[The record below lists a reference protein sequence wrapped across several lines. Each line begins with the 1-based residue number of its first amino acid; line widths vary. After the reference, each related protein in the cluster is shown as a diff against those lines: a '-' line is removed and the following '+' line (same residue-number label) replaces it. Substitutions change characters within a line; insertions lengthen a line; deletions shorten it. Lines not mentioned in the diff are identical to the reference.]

1 MPPSD
6 PPATA
11 PDGPADPRIGSRL
24 AALAHGPRARAL
36 LTLASADAR
45 AGAVGAHRS
54 RSRGAGTEFAD
65 HKAYA
70 PGDDLRQLDWRVLA
84 RSDRLVV
91 RQHESPRA
99 LRAEVVVDVSRSME
113 YGTVEGGGDRPGT
126 KSEAAAFV
134 ATLLGARLLRQGDG
148 INLSLA
154 GAGVQTLP
162 PRRGEPQL
170 EAWCRD
176 VAHAL
181 PAREPRADLDE
192 AVARAVA
199 RLRGPGLL
207 AVCGDALDENQ
218 GWIQQLVEARA
229 AGHGV
234 LFVHLIDPSERD
246 LPFTESAGFL
256 DPEGGAPVQANPDR
270 VRRRYRELFATHL
283 DGIRSR
289 VLDAGGDHLVLV
301 TGEPVGPALGAGIWQ
316 PRRGRRWS

>member
-6 PPATA
+6 PTATNGE
-11 PDGPADPRIGSRL
+11 GPAAHRIAARL

-36 LTLASADAR
+36 LTLAAADAR
-45 AGAVGAHRS
+45 VGAVGAHRS

-91 RQHESPRA
+91 RQHESQRA
-99 LRAEVVVDVSRSME
+99 LRAEIVVDVSRSME
-113 YGTVEGGGDRPGT
+113 YGTVDGGDDRPAT
-126 KSEAAAFV
+126 KSEAAAFA

-148 INLSLA
+148 VNLSLA

-170 EAWCRD
+170 DAWCRD

-192 AVARAVA
+192 AVGRAIA

-207 AVCGDALDENQ
+207 AVCGDALDEDQ
-218 GWIQQLVEARA
+218 GWIRQLIEARA

-234 LFVHLIDPSERD
+234 LFVHVIDPAERD
-246 LPFTESAGFL
+246 LPFSESAGFL
-256 DPEGGAPVQANPDR
+256 DPEGGAPVQANPER
-270 VRRRYRELFATHL
+270 VRRLYRELFSTHVDRL
-283 DGIRSR
+283 RSR
-289 VLDAGGDHLVLV
+289 VLDAGGDHLELS
-301 TGEPVGPALGAGIWQ
+301 TGQPVGPALGAGIWQ
-316 PRRGRRWS
+316 RQGGRRWS